1 MTDYKDTLNLPKTN
15 FPMRANLAQREPAML
30 ERWEKQDIYGQLRK
44 VAAGRPRFVLH
55 DGPPY
60 ANGDI
65 HLGHALN
72 HVLKDMVVKCRSLS
86 GYDAPYVPGW
96 DCHGLPIEH
105 QVERKQ
111 GKGGQRLNAREFRD
125 ACREFAATQVER
137 QRKDLKRLGALG
149 DWSHPYLTMDARYEA
164 EQLRAFAKL
173 LERDLVYRGYKPVH
187 WCMDCG

>member
-15 FPMRANLAQREPAML
+15 FPMRANLAQREPGML
-30 ERWEKQDIYGQLRK
+30 ERWEEQDLYGQIRT
-44 VAAGRPRFVLH
+44 AFAGRPRYVLH

-72 HVLKDMVVKCRSLS
+72 HVLKDIIVKSRSLA
-86 GYDAPYVPGW
+86 GFDAPYVPGW

-105 QVERKQ
+105 QVEREH
-111 GKGGQRLNAREFRD
+111 GKVGERLNAHEFRK

-137 QRKDLKRLGALG
+137 QRVDLKRLGMLGEATERLG
-149 DWSHPYLTMDARYEA
+149 DQATEGENVVTGRTVVSA
-164 EQLRAFAKL
+164 EKA
-173 LERDLVYRGYKPVH
+173 GKPSAGE
-187 WCMDCG
+187 CAG